1 MRISPINAWYTNF
14 WRGFACAV
22 LLIVVSVSLAAN
34 WLAPAGYAKQYREA
48 ADASPTR
55 QHWLGTDEIGR
66 DRFARVLYGTRISL
80 LLAPAAALLSTLMA
94 ALVGG
99 FGGYMGGRWARGAMA
114 VTDLF
119 LSLPWLFLLITVR
132 AMMPLN
138 VTPLA
143 SVLVTFLML
152 GLLGWTSAA
161 RVLCSTAGSLRES
174 DFVRQA
180 RASGIRGARLFWI
193 HVLPNLKP
201 VLYAQFWISIP
212 AFILSEANLGILGL
226 GVAEPMPS
234 WGSLLKELEGLVSV
248 GEEPWK
254 FVPLILLVVVV
265 TSFQLVL
272 SKQDEVAA

>member
-1 MRISPINAWYTNF
+1 MSLSRKLAYV
-14 WRGFACAV
+14 V
-22 LLIVVSVSLAAN
+22 LALVLSASVAAN

-48 ADASPTR
+48 TNAAPS
-55 QHWLGTDEIGR
+55 QAHWLGTDEIGR

-94 ALVGG
+94 AFIGG
-99 FGGYMGGRWARGAMA
+99 LAGYMGGAWARMAMA

-119 LSLPWLFLLITVR
+119 LSLPWLFLLITAR
-132 AMMPLN
+132 ALMPLN
-138 VTPLA
+138 VSPLI
-143 SVLVTFLML
+143 SVLVTFLLL
-152 GLLGWTSAA
+152 GLLGWTAAA
-161 RVLCSTAGSLRES
+161 RVLCTTAASLRAS

-180 RASGIRGARLFWI
+180 CAAGIPGQRLFWM
-193 HVLPNLKP
+193 HVVPNLKP

-212 AFILSEANLGILGL
+212 VFILSEANLGILGL

-234 WGSLLKELEGLVSV
+234 WGSLLKELEGIVSV

-265 TSFQLVL
+265 TSFQLLL
-272 SKQDEVAA
+272 SRQEEVAA

>member
-1 MRISPINAWYTNF
+1 MSF
-14 WRGFACAV
+14 WRKAACA
-22 LLIVVSVSLAAN
+22 LLLLVVGVSVFAN

-48 ADASPTR
+48 AGAPPSH

-80 LLAPAAALLSTLMA
+80 VLAPAAALLSTLMA

-99 FGGYMGGRWARGAMA
+99 LAGYLGGAWARAAMA

-138 VTPLA
+138 VSPLV
-143 SVLVTFLML
+143 SVLVTFLIL
-152 GLLGWTSAA
+152 GLLGWTNAA
-161 RVLCSTAGSLRES
+161 RVLCATASSLRNS

-180 RASGIRGARLFWI
+180 RAAGISGTRLFWLQ
-193 HVLPNLKP
+193 VVPNLKP

-212 AFILSEANLGILGL
+212 VFILSEANLGILGL
-226 GVAEPMPS
+226 GVAEPLPS

-254 FVPLILLVVVV
+254 FVPLILLVIVV
-265 TSFQLVL
+265 TAFQMVL
-272 SKQDEVAA
+272 SKQEELAA